1 MSQMNPYMTNPN
13 AELYA
18 MLGQRAANLDRQG
31 GGVSAGSG
39 IEFDLMSHQAALE
52 ELAAN
57 RGEGRYARR
66 AAIDRISRRNELED
80 MLKFQ
85 GQSGEQEAA
94 LNKAMMEDI
103 ARMKMDLQ
111 LQEEELNLKL
121 SQAEDANDESILA
134 NRQSLR
140 QKMAEINRQEMA
152 AQALM
157 AQKNQ
162 QFGKEFS
169 TRVGEV
175 RSLQTALQEYRK
187 GIDGANIDAFI
198 QEFKTNPAK
207 GGLKN
212 LSAAERAGVGIGGML
227 EGFAELFTGDV
238 TSDTEIVSRLGLPAG
253 TFLMQGGDQGL
264 SGSTMGMIAAAA
276 RLKDGGGLKA
286 QLSRSSIAG
295 LKPTTQVNEV
305 FDRLSG
311 SQYQIDADRFT
322 SQLLGDVITKGLS
335 SAGTDFDFNTGN
347 KQVQKLLAQ
356 MSSLSR
362 TPNLS
367 AKDMS
372 EQLMPTLKNAAT
384 AIFGPGQTEDA
395 NLGRMVEALDTLLSK
410 ANRQSATYLA
420 SMAEGGAITSA
431 SIQNAAVAHSLKEAA
446 RLKRVLET
454 ATSGKVLTSEA
465 LGSALGEVERVYD
478 PATGTYNI
486 GLLPSG
492 MTEQGK
498 RVATALGGRTMT
510 SIDEMTNEVTR
521 NREALAQ
528 LAAQRTGAQ
537 TGAESE
543 LEQLLTTGKRKAR
556 AEKAAVLAAE
566 RAKRAPAPKKPK

>member
-31 GGVSAGSG
+31 PSVSAGSG

-212 LSAAERAGVGIGGML
+212 LSAAERAGVGIGGMF

-335 SAGTDFDFNTGN
+335 SAGTDFDLNTGN

-465 LGSALGEVERVYD
+465 LASALGEAERVYD

-498 RVATALGGRTMT
+498 RIAAALGGRTMT
-510 SIDEMTNEVTR
+510 SIDEMTNELTR

>member
-80 MLKFQ
+80 LLKFQ

-207 GGLKN
+207 GGLQRQS
-212 LSAAERAGVGIGGML
+212 LLGRGIGLL
-227 EGFAELFTGDV
+227 ESGIETGLEVFTGDIF
-238 TSDTEIVSRLGLPAG
+238 SDRDIANK
-253 TFLMQGGDQGL
+253 FNL
-264 SGSTMGMIAAAA
+264 SGDLSGVSPSQVGMLASAA
-276 RLKDGGGLKA
+276 RLKDGGGL
-286 QLSRSSIAG
+286 IG
-295 LKPTTQVNEV
+295 LLGQSKI
-305 FDRLSG
+305 SG
-311 SQYQIDADRFT
+311 LVGDTIQKMADPARQIDADRFT

-347 KQVQKLLAQ
+347 QQVQKLLSQ

-420 SMAEGGAITSA
+420 SMAEGGTINAA
-431 SIQNAAVAHSLKEAA
+431 SIQNAAVAYSLKEAA

-465 LGSALGEVERVYD
+465 LASALGEVERVYD
-478 PATGTYNI
+478 PATSTYNI

-510 SIDEMTNEVTR
+510 SIDEMTNETTR
-521 NREALAQ
+521 NREVLAQ

>member
-31 GGVSAGSG
+31 PSVSAGSG

-80 MLKFQ
+80 LLKFQ

-175 RSLQTALQEYRK
+175 RSLQTALKRYRE
-187 GIDGANIDAFI
+187 GIDGTNIDAFI

-207 GGLKN
+207 GGLISQS
-212 LSAAERAGVGIGGML
+212 LLERGISGVAKGF
-227 EGFAELFTGDV
+227 EGLFEIATGDKF
-238 TSDTEIVSRLGLPAG
+238 SDVDIQDRLGLYEMKYGRGNPS
-253 TFLMQGGDQGL
+253 QV
-264 SGSTMGMIAAAA
+264 GMLAAAA
-276 RLKDGGGLKA
+276 RLKDGGGL
-286 QLSRSSIAG
+286 IG
-295 LKPTTQVNEV
+295 LLGQSKI
-305 FDRLSG
+305 SG
-311 SQYQIDADRFT
+311 LVGDTIQNMTDTARQIDADRFT
-322 SQLLGDVITKGLS
+322 SQLLGDVVTKGLS

-347 KQVQKLLAQ
+347 QQVQKLLSQ

-420 SMAEGGAITSA
+420 SMAEGGTINAA
-431 SIQNAAVAHSLKEAA
+431 SIQNAAVAYSLKEAA

-498 RVATALGGRTMT
+498 RVSTALGGRTMT

>member
-80 MLKFQ
+80 LLKFQ

-465 LGSALGEVERVYD
+465 LASALGEAERVYD

-498 RVATALGGRTMT
+498 RVAAALGGRTMT
-510 SIDEMTNEVTR
+510 SIDEMTNEITR

-528 LAAQRTGAQ
+528 LAAQRTGTQA
-537 TGAESE
+537 GAESE